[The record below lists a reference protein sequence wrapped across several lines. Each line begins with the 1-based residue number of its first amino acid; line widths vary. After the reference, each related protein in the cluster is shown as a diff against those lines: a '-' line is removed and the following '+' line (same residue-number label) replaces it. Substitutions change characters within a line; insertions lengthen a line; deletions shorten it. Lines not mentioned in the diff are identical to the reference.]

1 MAPGEYETYRQVPG
15 LAMTDVP
22 DGAVVADAEGAALHV
37 LNPTAAAVLILCDGN
52 QNLRSIAQVLQEE
65 FSLAEPPLRD
75 VSACV
80 EQLLELGLISP
91 AGGTE

>member
-1 MAPGEYETYRQVPG
+1 MGSGDNSAYRQVPG
-15 LAMTDVP
+15 LAMTEVP
-22 DGAVVADAEGAALHV
+22 DGVVVADAEGAALHV

-65 FSLAEPPLRD
+65 FSLLELPLRD

-80 EQLLELGLISP
+80 EQLLDLGLISP